1 MTNDNIAAKITEL
14 TNERAERVKLT
25 ADDVVRHVSE
35 ITEADPREL
44 TEYYRGACRYCYGN
58 GFLYQRTPREY
69 RDDYLA
75 FDASRKKAGS
85 AQTFDD
91 QGGLGFSPKR
101 DPHPDCPEC
110 FGDGQGYSF
119 IKDTR
124 RLSPSAARLFRGVKE
139 TRNGIE
145 ILTRDQ
151 DGAVKLLG
159 EHLGAFNKRVE
170 LTGKNGMPLAT
181 TAVAIP
187 ELPAYVAAVKQAL
200 EDF

>member
-1 MTNDNIAAKITEL
+1 MS
-14 TNERAERVKLT
+14 ERSERVKLT

-44 TEYYRGACRYCYGN
+44 TEYYRGACRYCHGD
-58 GFLYQRTPREY
+58 GFLYQRTPSELRNDFTEFEK
-69 RDDYLA
+69 A
-75 FDASRKKAGS
+75 KHKAG
-85 AQTFDD
+85 APQVFDM
-91 QGGLGFSPKR
+91 QGGAGFNPKL

-170 LTGKNGMPLAT
+170 LTGKNGTPLAT
-181 TAVAIP
+181 TNVPIP
-187 ELPAYVAAVKQAL
+187 DLPAYQAAIKQAL
-200 EDF
+200 DDF